1 MYENSIVT
9 KKLVVQPVFVSL
21 VHLNVFMGPCRYG
34 VGEELTYDYEKK
46 ESLKTFQ
53 FFNEDLKNYVDHG
66 HVELLESKYLE
77 WHEDFAVKEESIEDV
92 LSNNEKVDVYLIS
105 GTRLISYVSTIIA
118 KRSASRLLSVRC
130 PTVNI
135 PVWAESTQRRIC
147 SQAVI
152 LRYTTH

>member
-1 MYENSIVT
+1 MYKNSIVT
-9 KKLVVQPVFVSL
+9 KKLVRQPVFVSL

-34 VGEELTYDYEKK
+34 VGERLTYDYEKK

-92 LSNNEKVDVYLIS
+92 LSNNEKVDVYLFPEPDV
-105 GTRLISYVSTIIA
+105 SYVSTVMQ
-118 KRSASRLLSVRC
+118 SVQASRLLSVRC

-135 PVWAESTQRRIC
+135 PVWAESTRRRIC

-152 LRYTTH
+152 LRYTTR